1 MKHTLLT
8 LAIAATL
15 SASAGAALA
24 ATAPL
29 QFELRPYSFSSPVQ
43 AGAAR
48 GQVLA
53 SHRVEAK
60 DAPWLRLI
68 FKDVTLAPGSLLR
81 ITSVADGAQQTL
93 NATTLRQ
100 WRNTSAYFNGSAVT
114 VELIGAHGTRGN
126 RFGIA
131 QVMAGTVPAQTE
143 SQCGATDDRVPSAAA
158 NRARLLGV
166 GCTANLT
173 VDGCFITAGHCLSSP
188 SLVNVVEFNVPLSN
202 GNTSLNHPAPK
213 DQYVPTTNRQF
224 QNGGIGKDWGVFT
237 VSANSE
243 TGLTPLQA
251 QGPGLNF
258 ASSTPVVGATV
269 EITGYGVDTGTA
281 NQTQQVSTGPI
292 TLVNTTSTR
301 LEYKADTEGG
311 NSGSAVLTGGDVVA
325 IHTSG
330 GCTTGGSGAN
340 SGTLISNAAFQSA
353 YPAVCGAVEPGPTC
367 GEIKKVTAT
376 CSASGKITVTTVLT
390 NTTHDGQSVGV
401 SIDSVPFDVPIAGRK
416 APLAVPGFGPGAHT
430 VALTDPAGCG
440 APKTVTCP

>member
-29 QFELRPYSFSSPVQ
+29 QYEMRPYRFSSPEQ
-43 AGAAR
+43 SGAAR

-53 SHRVEAK
+53 SHRVEAQG
-60 DAPWLRLI
+60 APWLRLI
-68 FKDVTLAPGSLLR
+68 FKDVNLAPGSVLR
-81 ITSVADGAQQTL
+81 ITSEADGAQQHL

-100 WRNTSAYFNGSAVT
+100 WQHTSAYFNGSAVT
-114 VELIGAHGTRGN
+114 VELIGARGTRGN

-131 QVMAGTVPAQTE
+131 QVMAGTVPVRTE

-158 NRARLLGV
+158 NRARLLDV

-202 GNTSLNHPAPK
+202 RNTSLNHPAPK
-213 DQYVPTTNRQF
+213 DQYVPTINRRF
-224 QNGGIGKDWGVFT
+224 DNGGIGRDWGVFS
-237 VSANSE
+237 VNANSE

-251 QGPGLNF
+251 QGPGLVL
-258 ASSTPVVGATV
+258 SGSTPVVGATV
-269 EITGYGVDTGTA
+269 EITGYGVDTGSA

-292 TLVNTTSTR
+292 TLVNTTSSR

-311 NSGSAVLTGGDVVA
+311 NSGSAVLDGGEVVA
-325 IHTSG
+325 IHTNA
-330 GCTTGGSGAN
+330 GCTTGGGGAN

-353 YPAVCGAVEPGPTC
+353 YAAVCGAVGPGPTC
-367 GEIKKVTAT
+367 GEIKKVAAT
-376 CSASGKITVTTVLT
+376 CSAAGKLTVTTVLT
-390 NTTHDGQSVGV
+390 NSTHDGQSVGL
-401 SIDSVPFDVPIAGRK
+401 SIDNVPFFVPIVGRK
-416 APLAVPGFGPGAHT
+416 APLTVTAVARGPHT
-430 VALTDPAGCG
+430 VVLTEPADCG
-440 APKTVTCP
+440 APRTVVCP